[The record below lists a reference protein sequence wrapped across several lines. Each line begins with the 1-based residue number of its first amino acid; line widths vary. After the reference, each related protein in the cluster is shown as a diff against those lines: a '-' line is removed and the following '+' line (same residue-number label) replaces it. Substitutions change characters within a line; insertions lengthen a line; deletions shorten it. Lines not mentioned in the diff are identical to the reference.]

1 MIRFRRLFKSF
12 QYAMRGLIKTFR
24 EEQNIRVQI
33 LAGVVVLFFAWFFII
48 TKIEWILLIILIGLV
63 LLMEIL
69 NSAVERVTDML
80 KPRINT
86 YVKEIK
92 DIMAAAVML
101 SSLIAVIIGMIIFIP
116 YIKDFL
122 I

>member
-1 MIRFRRLFKSF
+1 
-12 QYAMRGLIKTFR
+12 MRGLIKTFR

-86 YVKEIK
+86 YDKEIK